1 MRKVKVYK
9 CPICTRSFKSFEGWE
24 NHIRTEHPESVPKNM
39 TMKQY
44 FYYILTGKTA
54 GVCMVC
60 KKPTPWNES
69 TGRYDRFCT
78 NPKCKDKYR
87 EIFKKRMIN
96 KYGKVMLLDD
106 PNVQR
111 KMLANRKISGV
122 YTFEDG
128 TKVSYVGSYE
138 KDFLNMLDT
147 FMHVHGSDIMG
158 PSPHTYRYDYKNNK
172 DKEHEGEKF
181 YIPDFFIPSL
191 NLEIEIKDTTT
202 THHKFID
209 VDQVK
214 EAQKD
219 EVMKN
224 IKGIRYFKV
233 TNKNYADFFDY
244 ILSLKEEEPK
254 RDIEKVKEIVYDR
267 AIEAFV
273 KYRNNFSNKKLF
285 DFNQLIRIPLST
297 ENIYKYKG
305 KCKYLRHMRTTDE
318 YKGIIFLYNND
329 VVAAINVNTITKTI
343 QGLEISSSYQGQGLS
358 KKILKYAIDKL
369 GADNLSVNKS
379 NLVAIEIYKSFGFKV
394 YRENKIMLFMKLS
407 KSKIDLEPANEA
419 LFLSSEDIY
428 INYEE
433 WGKSSECNMLFI
445 TGFSGSGKS
454 TLGSNIAREH
464 DAVYCN
470 IDYFHSGKP
479 DLSDPFIKDIFDRC
493 PEYKE
498 YCKEVIEG
506 TTPPYTSESFK
517 ILSKIIAA
525 MIESAEN
532 HYPNKKYVIEG
543 FQLYSYCPAEYILGK
558 PLIVKGTSAL
568 KSLLQRLKRD
578 KEHILYM
585 NPLTTYLQ
593 IMRYYKWYVSDN
605 KKIKALVQ
613 VMKNKQFGNR

>member
-1 MRKVKVYK
+1 MRKIKVYK
-9 CPICTRSFKSFEGWE
+9 CPICKRTYKTFEGWE
-24 NHIRTEHPESVPKNM
+24 NHIKDEHPEAVPKDM

-44 FYYILTGKTA
+44 LYYILTGKTA

-69 TGRYDRFCT
+69 TCRYDRFCT
-78 NPKCKDKYR
+78 NPKCKEKYR
-87 EIFKKRMIN
+87 ETFKKRMIN
-96 KYGKVMLLDD
+96 KYGKVMLLND
-106 PNVQR
+106 PDVQR
-111 KMLANRKISGV
+111 QMLANRKISGK
-122 YTFEDG
+122 YKFEDW
-128 TKVSYVGSYE
+128 VVIPYVGSYE
-138 KDFLNMLDT
+138 KDFLRMLDT

-158 PSPHTYRYDYKNNK
+158 PSPHTYNYDYKNSK

-191 NLEIEIKDTTT
+191 SLEIEIKDTTT

-244 ILSLKEEEPK
+244 ILSLKEEPED
-254 RDIEKVKEIVYDR
+254 DISKIKEVVYDK
-267 AIEAFV
+267 AVES
-273 KYRNNFSNKKLF
+273 YM
-285 DFNQLIRIPLST
+285 ST
-297 ENIYKYKG
+297 
-305 KCKYLRHMRTTDE
+305 
-318 YKGIIFLYNND
+318 
-329 VVAAINVNTITKTI
+329 V
-343 QGLEISSSYQGQGLS
+343 S
-358 KKILKYAIDKL
+358 K
-369 GADNLSVNKS
+369 
-379 NLVAIEIYKSFGFKV
+379 
-394 YRENKIMLFMKLS
+394 M
-407 KSKIDLEPANEA
+407 EPANEA

-428 INYEE
+428 IKYDE
-433 WGKSSECNMLFI
+433 WGKSSENNMLFI

-454 TLGSNIAREH
+454 TLGSKIAKEH

-470 IDYFHSGKP
+470 IDYFHSGRP

-493 PEYKE
+493 PEYKK
-498 YCKEVIEG
+498 YCKEVVEG
-506 TTPPYTSESFK
+506 TSQPYTSESFK
-517 ILSKIIAA
+517 LLQKIIAA

-543 FQLYSYCPAEYILGK
+543 FQLYAYCPAEYILDK

-578 KEHILYM
+578 NEHILHL
-585 NPLTTYLQ
+585 NPIVTYLQ

-605 KKIKALVQ
+605 TKIKKLIQ
-613 VMKNKQFGNR
+613 TIKNK